1 MTGMDRFAAWLRRE
15 AVSYNRPPAAPARAM
30 WAGVERRLRPAD
42 TGPDAEA
49 PGGADGAGGPVAG
62 ALAYHASPPAPRE
75 EMWTRIEAAW
85 ALRRSAVAAHEG
97 VTRGRAVW
105 SGRRGAVGWA
115 AGLAAAGLV
124 LGIALGRG
132 TRPGPPGET
141 AATGAGA
148 APAEAAAPTGPSAAG
163 DAHEPE
169 ALDDAAEPIRTAE
182 PGGRAA
188 AGDEA
193 ETPIL
198 LAADAR
204 PDPPATPRDAPG
216 PGVERTAALQGPGP
230 QGLATG
236 RPLRA
241 GPYPEPE
248 FDHVTARHLGRAEAL
263 LTAFRTDRRT
273 PASQADLAR
282 WARGLLAETR
292 MFLGLSYDAGSPVQH
307 SLFEDLELVLI
318 QIAGLGP
325 GAPDF
330 EWELA
335 RESME
340 RRGTLMRLRAA
351 SAEGET

>member
-1 MTGMDRFAAWLRRE
+1 VGAQAVGRRPPRGPAGETVVRRAGAVAAEAADRAE
-15 AVSYNRPPAAPARAM
+15 PPAAFAAN
-30 WAGVERRLRPAD
+30 E
-42 TGPDAEA
+42 AE
-49 PGGADGAGGPVAG
+49 
-62 ALAYHASPPAPRE
+62 E
-75 EMWTRIEAAW
+75 
-85 ALRRSAVAAHEG
+85 
-97 VTRGRAVW
+97 
-105 SGRRGAVGWA
+105 
-115 AGLAAAGLV
+115 
-124 LGIALGRG
+124 
-132 TRPGPPGET
+132 
-141 AATGAGA
+141 
-148 APAEAAAPTGPSAAG
+148 
-163 DAHEPE
+163 
-169 ALDDAAEPIRTAE
+169 LDDAAEPIRTGG
-182 PGGRAA
+182 PGGRVT
-188 AGDEA
+188 AGDEVV
-193 ETPIL
+193 TPIL
-198 LAADAR
+198 LAADVR

-216 PGVERTAALQGPGP
+216 PNFERTAALQGLGHR
-230 QGLATG
+230 GLATG

-248 FDHVTARHLGRAEAL
+248 FDYVTARHLGRAEAL

-292 MFLGLSYDAGSPVQH
+292 MFLGLSYDSGSPVEH